1 MKNLLVFRKA
11 VLLVKVEAQYIKLKH
26 IYNHQICF
34 AAAAAHQNDDRVM
47 TIIKKREGL

>member
-11 VLLVKVEAQYIKLKH
+11 ILLVKVEAQYIKLKH

-34 AAAAAHQNDDRVM
+34 ADAAAHQDDDRVM
-47 TIIKKREGL
+47 TIMKKEKD